1 MRGLRLVEAPGHG
14 QNPQGNT
21 AEAFCGF
28 VVYISVL
35 RVMFLKKVP
44 SQTLIEMSSFRF
56 SKEVQKQIRIAAFPA
71 VPNCVCT
78 SLVTDRYLGQWTAI
92 KIWDPGYRRT

>member
-1 MRGLRLVEAPGHG
+1 MGRTRRGS
-14 QNPQGNT
+14 T

-35 RVMFLKKVP
+35 RVMFWKKVP

-56 SKEVQKQIRIAAFPA
+56 SKEAQEQIRTAALLA

-78 SLVTDRYLGQWTAI
+78 LLATGRYLCQ
-92 KIWDPGYRRT
+92 